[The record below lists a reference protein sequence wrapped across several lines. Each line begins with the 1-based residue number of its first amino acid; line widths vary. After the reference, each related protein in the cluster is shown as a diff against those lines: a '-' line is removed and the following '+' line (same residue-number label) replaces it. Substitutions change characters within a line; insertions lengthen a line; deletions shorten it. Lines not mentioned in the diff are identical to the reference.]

1 MPSRRATG
9 LIASLLLLAAAGG
22 ALADDLPFF
31 DNPYLKGGGTPSGAG
46 AYGVGARPE
55 TSAPRR
61 SAGPQTSPHGVGQD
75 DKVERLFPGTGRYE
89 GGTNTPCIG
98 TTGFGSSQVI
108 PGRKC

>member
-1 MPSRRATG
+1 MTSRFAKE
-9 LIASLLLLAAAGG
+9 LIAGILLFSAAGS
-22 ALADDLPFF
+22 AMADDLPFF

-46 AYGVGARPE
+46 AYGLGARPQ
-55 TSAPRR
+55 TSAPRH
-61 SAGPQTSPHGVGQD
+61 SAGPQGSSQGVGHD

-98 TTGFGSSQVI
+98 TTGFGSSAVV